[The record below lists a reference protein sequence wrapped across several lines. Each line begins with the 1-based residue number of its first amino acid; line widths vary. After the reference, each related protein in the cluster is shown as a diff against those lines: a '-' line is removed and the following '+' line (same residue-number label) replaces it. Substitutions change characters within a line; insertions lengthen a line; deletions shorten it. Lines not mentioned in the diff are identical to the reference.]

1 MAGIK
6 SLARKVQS
14 KGRGRDRILAHI
26 NEDEAR
32 LLKARGGSGARNPHT
47 GLLEFDDGDG
57 DGGDGAGAGDGDGGG
72 GGAGDGG
79 GGDGGGDANGFGGD
93 GYGGS
98 DPSTDP
104 GGSGVG
110 GYGDGTGGGDNGGG
124 GTGGGGDTYL
134 YPVGDYYGVSAL
146 SQDPDYLRSIA
157 TPAPVAPTA
166 AAPDPAAAPPRPRV
180 VTTPAAVLGQSGGA
194 PSQVSGHRQNY
205 FAYNKATPIEF
216 GANYQAPTPTSGV
229 QGAVNAAY
237 QANVG
242 RNADAGESQYWNNY
256 QRITGA
262 GPGQMQ
268 QQMGTATAGEAETR
282 QLQGTVS
289 SQYENI
295 FGRSPDQEG
304 LNYWTQQL
312 RSGAVDGNTMGGAM
326 ANAAGQSD
334 QVRMAYMRELGRAP
348 DQQGLAYWQEQM
360 QSGAVPADRLRAALA
375 GAVQPGTRDAAYQE
389 DPGSVRPTASV
400 PAYFAPRAPQP
411 MRQAMAA
418 GGLATLP
425 PADRYARRLKR

>member
-32 LLKARGGSGARNPHT
+32 LLKARGGSGTRNPHT

-57 DGGDGAGAGDGDGGG
+57 GTDAGGQ
-72 GGAGDGG
+72 
-79 GGDGGGDANGFGGD
+79 
-93 GYGGS
+93 
-98 DPSTDP
+98 
-104 GGSGVG
+104 
-110 GYGDGTGGGDNGGG
+110 GDGTGGGDNGGG
-124 GTGGGGDTYL
+124 GDGGGGDTYY
-134 YPVGDYYGVSAL
+134 YPPVAELNDISAL
-146 SQDPDYLRSIA
+146 PQDTSRYDTQVLLNSLP
-157 TPAPVAPTA
+157 PVAAPA
-166 AAPDPAAAPPRPRV
+166 AGPSVGPAAPAAARPAPV
-180 VTTPAAVLGQSGGA
+180 VTTPAAVLGQAGGPSAGAA
-194 PSQVSGHRQNY
+194 PGQVSGHRQNY

-216 GANYQAPTPTSGV
+216 GANYQVPTPTSGV

-242 RNADAGESQYWNNY
+242 RNADAGEAQYWNNY

-289 SQYENI
+289 SQYEKM

-312 RSGAVDGNTMGGAM
+312 RSGTVDGNTMGSAM
-326 ANAAGQSD
+326 ANAAGQGD
-334 QVRMAYMRELGRAP
+334 QVRAAYMQALGRAP
-348 DQQGLAYWQEQM
+348 DAQGLAYWRDQV
-360 QSGAVPADRLRAALA
+360 QSGAVPASGLRAFLT
-375 GAVQPGTRDAAYQE
+375 GSVQPGTRDAAYLE
-389 DPGSVRPTASV
+389 DPGSVRDNQATV

-411 MRQAMAA
+411 MRKAMAA
-418 GGLATLP
+418 GGLAALP
-425 PADRYARRLKR
+425 PGDRYARRLKR